1 LDIVKNFFNP
11 LSKLFALMVSQAGY
25 GPEHEPCLYTA
36 KVTANYVT
44 SVKGVLR
51 RESSEISE

>member
-1 LDIVKNFFNP
+1 
-11 LSKLFALMVSQAGY
+11 MVSQAGY